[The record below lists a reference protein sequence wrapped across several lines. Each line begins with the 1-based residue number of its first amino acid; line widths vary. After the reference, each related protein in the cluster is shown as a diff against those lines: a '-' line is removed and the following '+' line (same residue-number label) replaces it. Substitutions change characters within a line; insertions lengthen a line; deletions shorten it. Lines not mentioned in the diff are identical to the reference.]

1 MSLPEPI
8 NWLHMS
14 EAEYIYL
21 VSTGPPE
28 QGVKTDRDFW
38 QNFSEPSDKGMVP
51 VNRERFWNFNNW
63 EFFTNEQKAIERAKE
78 ICWPDN
84 VIVDVGLNLQEK
96 GVGPT
101 TVEMRRKL
109 SIKQPYP
116 TTGVEIIHK
125 WGVMNPDTNKWT
137 RQTYVVRVKTNVP
150 KTEGFRN
157 WRNDSGPHTH
167 SYER

>member
-14 EAEYIYL
+14 SPDYIYL

-28 QGVKTDRDFW
+28 LGVKTERDFW
-38 QNFSEPSDKGMVP
+38 QNFAEPSNKGMVP
-51 VNRERFWNFNNW
+51 LNQQRYWNFNDW
-63 EFFTNEQKAIERAKE
+63 EFYTNEQKAIERAKE
-78 ICWPDN
+78 ICWKD
-84 VIVDVGLNLQEK
+84 GWESA
-96 GVGPT
+96 GT
-101 TVEMRRKL
+101 TIEEMKKL
-109 SIKQPYP
+109 SIKGPYP

-125 WGVMNPDTNKWT
+125 WGVKNPQTNKWT

>member
-14 EAEYIYL
+14 SPDYIYL

-28 QGVKTDRDFW
+28 LGVKTERDFW
-38 QNFSEPSDKGMVP
+38 QNFPEPSNKSLTAEMKQ
-51 VNRERFWNFNNW
+51 RFWNFTNW
-63 EFFTNEQKAIERAKE
+63 EFFTNEEKAIERAKE
-78 ICWPDN
+78 ICWKD
-84 VIVDVGLNLQEK
+84 GWESA
-96 GVGPT
+96 GT
-101 TVEMRRKL
+101 TIEEMKKL
-109 SIKQPYP
+109 SIKSPYP

-125 WGVMNPDTNKWT
+125 WGVLVRSTNKFT

>member
-8 NWLHMS
+8 NWLHMR
-14 EAEYIYL
+14 EAQYIYL

-28 QGVKTDRDFW
+28 QGVKTQRDFW
-38 QNFSEPSDKGMVP
+38 QNFSETSASNVVTAEAKQ
-51 VNRERFWNFNNW
+51 RFWNFNNW

-78 ICWPDN
+78 ICWPNDM
-84 VIVDVGLNLQEK
+84 VEYYEK
-96 GVGPT
+96 SINEDMVKMT
-101 TVEMRRKL
+101 SEDRRKL

-125 WGVMNPDTNKWT
+125 WGVKNPNTNKWT

-150 KTEGFRN
+150 KTESFRN
-157 WRNDSGPHTH
+157 WSVDSGPHTH
-167 SYER
+167 ANE

>member
-28 QGVKTDRDFW
+28 PDIKTDRDFW
-38 QNFSEPSDKGMVP
+38 QNFSEPSNKGMVP
-51 VNRERFWNFNNW
+51 VNQQRFWNFNNW

-78 ICWPDN
+78 ICWPNDM
-84 VIVDVGLNLQEK
+84 VEYYEK
-96 GVGPT
+96 SINEDMVKMT
-101 TVEMRRKL
+101 SEDRRKL

-125 WGVMNPDTNKWT
+125 WGVMNPATNKWT
-137 RQTYVVRVKTNVP
+137 RQTYVVRVKANVP

-157 WRNDSGPHTH
+157 WSVDSGPNTH
-167 SYER
+167 SNE

>member
-14 EAEYIYL
+14 SPDYIYL

-28 QGVKTDRDFW
+28 LGVKSERDFW
-38 QNFSEPSDKGMVP
+38 QNFAEPS
-51 VNRERFWNFNNW
+51 NRSLTAEMKQRFWNFTNW
-63 EFFTNEQKAIERAKE
+63 EFFTNEEKAIERAKE
-78 ICWPDN
+78 ICWSELAARSKQ
-84 VIVDVGLNLQEK
+84 GSEGRK
-96 GVGPT
+96 
-101 TVEMRRKL
+101 KL
-109 SIKQPYP
+109 SIKDPHP

-125 WGVMNPDTNKWT
+125 WGVKNPQTNKWT

>member
-28 QGVKTDRDFW
+28 KEVRKETERDFW
-38 QNFSEPSDKGMVP
+38 QNFAEPS
-51 VNRERFWNFNNW
+51 NRSLTAEMKQRFWNFNNW

-78 ICWPDN
+78 ICWKD
-84 VIVDVGLNLQEK
+84 GWESA
-96 GVGPT
+96 GT
-101 TVEMRRKL
+101 TIEEMKKL
-109 SIKQPYP
+109 SIKGPYP

-125 WGVMNPDTNKWT
+125 WGVKNPQTNKWT
-137 RQTYVVRVKTNVP
+137 RQTYVVRVKANVP

-157 WRNDSGPHTH
+157 RSVDSGPNTH
-167 SYER
+167 SDE

>member
-28 QGVKTDRDFW
+28 HGIKTDRDFW
-38 QNFSEPSDKGMVP
+38 QIFPEPSSRSVTTVDKQ
-51 VNRERFWNFNNW
+51 RFWNFNNW
-63 EFFTNEQKAIERAKE
+63 EFFTNEQKAIERAEE
-78 ICWPDN
+78 ICWPNDLVTQTKIKGFADN
-84 VIVDVGLNLQEK
+84 NNGQRK
-96 GVGPT
+96 
-101 TVEMRRKL
+101 KL
-109 SIKQPYP
+109 SIKDPYP

-125 WGVMNPDTNKWT
+125 WGFQNRTSKKYS
-137 RQTYVVRVKTNVP
+137 RQTYVVRVKANVP

-157 WRNDSGPHTH
+157 WSVNSGPNTH
-167 SYER
+167 ANE

>member
-8 NWLHMS
+8 NWLHMRD
-14 EAEYIYL
+14 AQYIYL

-28 QGVKTDRDFW
+28 LGVKTQRDFW
-38 QNFSEPSDKGMVP
+38 QNFSETSSSKV
-51 VNRERFWNFNNW
+51 VTAEAKQRFWNFNNW

-78 ICWPDN
+78 ICWSDDM
-84 VIVDVGLNLQEK
+84 VEYYEK
-96 GVGPT
+96 SINEDMVKMT
-101 TVEMRRKL
+101 SEDRRKL

-125 WGVMNPDTNKWT
+125 WGVMNPQTNKWT
-137 RQTYVVRVKTNVP
+137 RQTYVVRVKANVP

-157 WRNDSGPHTH
+157 WSVDSGPNTH
-167 SYER
+167 AYE

>member
-28 QGVKTDRDFW
+28 PDIKTDRDFW
-38 QNFSEPSDKGMVP
+38 RNFSEPSNKGMVP
-51 VNRERFWNFNNW
+51 VNQQRFWNFNNW

-78 ICWPDN
+78 ICWPNDM
-84 VIVDVGLNLQEK
+84 VEYYEK
-96 GVGPT
+96 SINEDMVKMT
-101 TVEMRRKL
+101 SEDRRKL

-125 WGVMNPDTNKWT
+125 WGVMNPATNKWT
-137 RQTYVVRVKTNVP
+137 RQTYVVRVKANVP

-157 WRNDSGPHTH
+157 WSVDSGPNTH
-167 SYER
+167 SNE

>member
-28 QGVKTDRDFW
+28 LGVKTDRDFW
-38 QNFSEPSDKGMVP
+38 QNFSEPSNTGMVP
-51 VNRERFWNFNNW
+51 VNQQRFWNFNNW

-78 ICWPDN
+78 ICWPDDM
-84 VIVDVGLNLQEK
+84 VTDIAAPPVSG
-96 GVGPT
+96 
-101 TVEMRRKL
+101 EMRRKL

-125 WGVMNPDTNKWT
+125 WGVMNPATNKWT
-137 RQTYVVRVKTNVP
+137 RQTYVVRVKANVP

-157 WRNDSGPHTH
+157 WKYVSGPNTH
-167 SYER
+167 ANE

>member
-8 NWLHMS
+8 NWLHMRD
-14 EAEYIYL
+14 AQYIYL

-28 QGVKTDRDFW
+28 QGVKTQRDFW
-38 QNFSEPSDKGMVP
+38 QNFSEPSNKGMIP
-51 VNRERFWNFNNW
+51 VNKQRFWNFNNW

-78 ICWPDN
+78 ICWSNDM
-84 VIVDVGLNLQEK
+84 VEYYEK
-96 GVGPT
+96 SINEDMVKMT
-101 TVEMRRKL
+101 SEDRRKL

-125 WGVMNPDTNKWT
+125 WGVMNPQTNKWT
-137 RQTYVVRVKTNVP
+137 RQTYVVRVKANVP

-157 WRNDSGPHTH
+157 WSVDSGPNTH
-167 SYER
+167 AYE

>member
-1 MSLPEPI
+1 
-8 NWLHMS
+8 MS

-38 QNFSEPSDKGMVP
+38 QNFPEPSGMVP
-51 VNRERFWNFNNW
+51 LNQQRYWNFNDW
-63 EFFTNEQKAIERAKE
+63 EFYTNEQKAIERAKE
-78 ICWPDN
+78 IGWKDGW
-84 VIVDVGLNLQEK
+84 DGAGELS
-96 GVGPT
+96 PT
-101 TVEMRRKL
+101 DTWTIEEMKKL
-109 SIKQPYP
+109 SIKGPYP

-125 WGVMNPDTNKWT
+125 WGVKNPQTNKWT
-137 RQTYVVRVKTNVP
+137 RQTYVVRVKNNVP

>member
-28 QGVKTDRDFW
+28 KGVKTDRDFW
-38 QNFSEPSDKGMVP
+38 QNFSEPSGMVP
-51 VNRERFWNFNNW
+51 LNQQRYWNFNNW
-63 EFFTNEQKAIERAKE
+63 EFYTNEQKAMERAKE
-78 ICWPDN
+78 ICWPDDYTTWFWRDFPGN
-84 VIVDVGLNLQEK
+84 
-96 GVGPT
+96 P
-101 TVEMRRKL
+101 TVEMRKKL
-109 SIKQPYP
+109 SIKEPYP

-125 WGVMNPDTNKWT
+125 WGVKNPQTNKWT

-150 KTEGFRN
+150 KTEGLRN
-157 WRNDSGPHTH
+157 WSVDSGPNTH
-167 SYER
+167 ADE

>member
-8 NWLHMS
+8 NWLHMRD
-14 EAEYIYL
+14 AQYIYL

-28 QGVKTDRDFW
+28 LGVKTERDFW
-38 QNFSEPSDKGMVP
+38 QNFSEPSNKGMIP
-51 VNRERFWNFNNW
+51 VNKQRFWNFNNW

-78 ICWPDN
+78 ICWSNDM
-84 VIVDVGLNLQEK
+84 VEYYEK
-96 GVGPT
+96 SINEDMVKMT
-101 TVEMRRKL
+101 SEDRRKL

-125 WGVMNPDTNKWT
+125 WGVMNPQTNKWT
-137 RQTYVVRVKTNVP
+137 RQTYVVRVKANVP

-157 WRNDSGPHTH
+157 WSVDSGPNTH
-167 SYER
+167 AYE

>member
-1 MSLPEPI
+1 MSLPEPL

-28 QGVKTDRDFW
+28 PDIKTDRDFW
-38 QNFSEPSDKGMVP
+38 QNFSEPSNKGMVP
-51 VNRERFWNFNNW
+51 VNQQRFWNFNNW

-78 ICWPDN
+78 ICWPNDM
-84 VIVDVGLNLQEK
+84 VEYYEK
-96 GVGPT
+96 SINEDMVKMT
-101 TVEMRRKL
+101 SEDRRKL

-125 WGVMNPDTNKWT
+125 WGVMNPATNKWT
-137 RQTYVVRVKTNVP
+137 RQTYVVRVKANVP

-157 WRNDSGPHTH
+157 WKDDSGPNTH
-167 SYER
+167 SNE

>member
-8 NWLHMS
+8 NWLHMRD
-14 EAEYIYL
+14 AQYIYL

-28 QGVKTDRDFW
+28 LGVKTERDFW
-38 QNFSEPSDKGMVP
+38 QNFSEPSNKGMVP
-51 VNRERFWNFNNW
+51 VNKQRFWNFNNW

-78 ICWPDN
+78 ICWSNDM
-84 VIVDVGLNLQEK
+84 VEYYEK
-96 GVGPT
+96 SINEDMVKMT
-101 TVEMRRKL
+101 SEDRRKL

-125 WGVMNPDTNKWT
+125 WGVMNPQTNKWT
-137 RQTYVVRVKTNVP
+137 RQTYVVRVKANVP

-157 WRNDSGPHTH
+157 WSVDSGPNTH
-167 SYER
+167 AYE

>member
-8 NWLHMS
+8 NWLHMR
-14 EAEYIYL
+14 EAQYIYL

-28 QGVKTDRDFW
+28 LGVKTQRDFW
-38 QNFSEPSDKGMVP
+38 QNFSETSASNVVTAEAKQ
-51 VNRERFWNFNNW
+51 RFWNFNNW

-78 ICWPDN
+78 ICWPDDA
-84 VIVDVGLNLQEK
+84 VVDVGLNLQEK

-109 SIKQPYP
+109 SIKDPYP

-125 WGVMNPDTNKWT
+125 WGVKNPNTNKWT
-137 RQTYVVRVKTNVP
+137 RQTYVVRVKANVP

-157 WRNDSGPHTH
+157 WSVDSGPNTH
-167 SYER
+167 AYE

>member
-14 EAEYIYL
+14 DAQYIYL

-28 QGVKTDRDFW
+28 LGVKTDRDFW
-38 QNFSEPSDKGMVP
+38 QNFSEPSNKGMVP
-51 VNRERFWNFNNW
+51 VNKERFWNFNNW

-78 ICWPDN
+78 ICWPNDM
-84 VIVDVGLNLQEK
+84 VEYYEK
-96 GVGPT
+96 SINEDMVKMT
-101 TVEMRRKL
+101 SEDRRKL

-125 WGVMNPDTNKWT
+125 WGVMNPATNKWT

-157 WRNDSGPHTH
+157 WSVDSGPNTH
-167 SYER
+167 SNE

>member
-14 EAEYIYL
+14 EAQYIYL

-38 QNFSEPSDKGMVP
+38 QNWSEPSNKGMVP

-78 ICWPDN
+78 ICWKDGW
-84 VIVDVGLNLQEK
+84 DGAGELS
-96 GVGPT
+96 PT
-101 TVEMRRKL
+101 DTWTIEEMKKL
-109 SIKQPYP
+109 SIKGPYP

-125 WGVMNPDTNKWT
+125 WGVMNPDTGKWT

-157 WRNDSGPHTH
+157 WSVDSGPNTH
-167 SYER
+167 PNE

>member
-14 EAEYIYL
+14 EAQYIYL

-38 QNFSEPSDKGMVP
+38 QNWSEPSNKGMVP

-63 EFFTNEQKAIERAKE
+63 EFFTNEQKAIERSKE

-109 SIKQPYP
+109 SIRQPYP

-125 WGVMNPDTNKWT
+125 WGVMNPDTGKWT

-157 WRNDSGPHTH
+157 WSVDSGPNTH
-167 SYER
+167 PNE

>member
-38 QNFSEPSDKGMVP
+38 QNFPEPSGMVP
-51 VNRERFWNFNNW
+51 LNQQRYWNFNDW
-63 EFFTNEQKAIERAKE
+63 EFYTNEQKAIERAKE
-78 ICWPDN
+78 IGWKDGW
-84 VIVDVGLNLQEK
+84 DGAGELS
-96 GVGPT
+96 PT
-101 TVEMRRKL
+101 DTWTIEEMKKL
-109 SIKQPYP
+109 SIKGPYP

-125 WGVMNPDTNKWT
+125 WGVKNPQTNKWT
-137 RQTYVVRVKTNVP
+137 RQTYVVRVKNNVP

>member
-38 QNFSEPSDKGMVP
+38 QNFSEPSGMVP
-51 VNRERFWNFNNW
+51 LNQQRYWNFNNW
-63 EFFTNEQKAIERAKE
+63 EFYTNEQKAMERAKE
-78 ICWPDN
+78 ICWPDDYTTWFWRDFPGN
-84 VIVDVGLNLQEK
+84 
-96 GVGPT
+96 P
-101 TVEMRRKL
+101 TVEMRKKL
-109 SIKQPYP
+109 SIKEPYP

-125 WGVMNPDTNKWT
+125 WGVKNPQTNKWT

>member
-14 EAEYIYL
+14 EVEYIYL

-28 QGVKTDRDFW
+28 LGRKTDRDFW
-38 QNFSEPSDKGMVP
+38 QNWSEPSNKGMVP

-84 VIVDVGLNLQEK
+84 VIVDVALNLQEK
-96 GVGPT
+96 GVGPI
-101 TVEMRRKL
+101 TVEMRKKL

-137 RQTYVVRVKTNVP
+137 RQTYVVRVKANVP

-157 WRNDSGPHTH
+157 WSVDSGPNTH
-167 SYER
+167 SYE